1 MSICDPTQEKIALG
15 EPLGEHERAHLLGC
29 TACASVAEQ
38 YALLEAR
45 LDELEHAVPSGFAER
60 VMARVMAEQR
70 APRLFEQPRL
80 ALWFAYAGGAI
91 ALANIARFLSS
102 TLLAS
107 TGLGGA
113 P

>member
-1 MSICDPTQEKIALG
+1 MMVCEPTQEKIALG
-15 EPLGEHERAHLLGC
+15 EPLGERDRTHLLDC
-29 TACASVAEQ
+29 AACANVAEE
-38 YALLEAR
+38 YAVLEAR
-45 LDELEHAVPSGFAER
+45 LAELEHEVPSGFSER
-60 VMARVMAEQR
+60 VMARVTAEQR
-70 APRLFEQPRL
+70 APRLLEHPRL
-80 ALWFAYAGGAI
+80 ALCFAYAGGAI